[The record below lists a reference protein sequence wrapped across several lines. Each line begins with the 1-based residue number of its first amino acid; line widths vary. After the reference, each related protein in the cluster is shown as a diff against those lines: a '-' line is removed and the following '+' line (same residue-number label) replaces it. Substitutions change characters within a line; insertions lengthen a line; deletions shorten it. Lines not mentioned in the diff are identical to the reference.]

1 MSLSTPPEGA
11 QRVRSEGRVRTAQ
24 QVPVIPEIR
33 ITLRLAY
40 ALLFSLLYI

>member
-33 ITLRLAY
+33 ITLAY